1 MERHA
6 HLLLFG
12 ALMMLC
18 HIAAANA
25 NVDAMVRKRRLLLL
39 G

>member
-1 MERHA
+1 MEHHA

-12 ALMMLC
+12 ALMILC

-25 NVDAMVRKRRLLLL
+25 NVDVMVSKLHLRLLV
-39 G
+39 